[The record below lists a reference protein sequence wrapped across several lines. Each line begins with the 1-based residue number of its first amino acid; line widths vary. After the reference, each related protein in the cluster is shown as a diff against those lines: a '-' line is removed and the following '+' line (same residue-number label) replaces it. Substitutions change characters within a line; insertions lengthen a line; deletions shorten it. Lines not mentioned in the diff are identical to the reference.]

1 MTTNP
6 RRQSSLGS
14 EFKRRYKEGQNI
26 DRIMIAEIV
35 RVHHR
40 YNTVDVVVMGTNDR
54 TENSYYEEGKFSA
67 KLPIEFGG
75 LTSGDNPFG
84 KTIPIQVGT
93 LALIGFISGNKTTP
107 IVLSIY
113 NKTEEA
119 KELSRSPVAE
129 TDSDDTR
136 FEKYTDE
143 QFTVYPSLTYD
154 SVDGKG
160 NRTVSFTGKSFIA
173 TSTTPKVGSGS
184 LTDDSIGLPYE
195 NLGSS
200 YYHSGKLI
208 EPKESIA
215 PSILFKHQG
224 DKFDSNG
231 NAIPDDKI
239 FTLFLDND
247 GTFRVSTRQAYNNW
261 RSQLEIGKEGKI
273 SFKFQNDTDS
283 LIGSKKYNE
292 LFIDDEGI
300 GFVIDGKL
308 SKLTKEG
315 IRGDN
320 PFGGGGTGNIPDGFL
335 DDVNNSLKELND
347 KVIKQDAGIIQTE
360 DSIKIYSEKLQEL
373 ETEYK
378 RDRAEWVLTSD
389 EIKSTVQTTVIEK
402 INELGGKL
410 TDENLQIYF
419 AETKLLKE
427 KLHNYAK
434 DSIINVEEKKD
445 LQVIWE
451 LIQNEYE
458 TYLTH
463 AQTKGLDT
471 DLYTNAYE
479 RLGKYIQ
486 DINLFTDLEGN
497 TAINPSE
504 FVDTFY
510 LYLDTR
516 SELVL
521 PIFSEFNDRLYEL
534 ADSIIKTGTVAVD
547 SIAYLNLSKIEIEDN
562 KRRIRDILVDN
573 ILTGQEKNSLYD
585 IYSAIKSEYRTIVKR
600 AEAYELEYIY
610 IDEYTNAYNTLV
622 SLLEGTYDLFSNLS
636 GSTEVNR
643 ELVIDTFDNYY
654 EAKIKLLENIYENAT
669 KTLNELTLNFK
680 DLSTKINQ
688 TNEEILLQARSIES
702 LQNDLKIQQA
712 QIRLTPQM
720 IEQTVSSTLIRRQ
733 MIENELKTD
742 SASRNM
748 YSEANSSKGMLDIQT
763 GEIDNNKDSKVSS
776 FITITPNIDHTATVF
791 NNSGQSTLRVC
802 YYDENKKIIRGFDY
816 ASSDKTYKLT
826 TTPPEGSRYARVSV
840 SAENVLIQFERGK
853 GTAYYVYNPIDSSN
867 TLESAKQ
874 DYINKKENLNYL
886 TNLETRATIREKEFL
901 EELNTILEDLE
912 INSNEAEQ
920 LSLEKVE
927 IVTEY
932 QDILNEAKSQN
943 VVTTV
948 MDLAYTSLVN
958 KIDEIAKAGTVVTNK
973 ETIITLFNKYYNSRN
988 DVLNILKSNSEKA
1001 VIASENILDEIT
1013 KTAEE
1018 AERLANEIAKQAELA
1033 SYDVDL
1039 LTYLITEAD
1048 KNRILGEKQLGVI
1061 LEDDRINAGDIVSMY
1076 PYLDEIEANKKTL
1089 NVQTRVY
1096 GIDTTEYDR
1105 AYSKL
1110 QSIWEY
1116 YTTPEVMAQG
1126 IDLINKETGELD
1138 TSFKDALLS
1147 CYEQQFSIMQTI
1159 LDSAKQQQS
1168 NMVDKSVILQEER
1181 RRREI
1186 KLANIQ
1192 NAIEDSKLAIIDIQN
1207 KIDKLEVSNFYT
1219 LYLTSTNGTT
1229 FKNRVIQT
1237 QLIAELYKDGEDI
1250 TETIPIENIVWYKRD
1265 KNGELDTLW
1274 NDNHKGIGNKIDVSH
1289 KDVDERATFTVE
1301 IYEVE

>member
-1 MTTNP
+1 MTTYP

-40 YNTVDVVVMGTNDR
+40 YNTVDVVIKGTNDR
-54 TENSYYEEGKFSA
+54 VENSYYEEGKFSA
-67 KLPIEFGG
+67 KLPVEFGG
-75 LTSGDNPFG
+75 LTGEGNPFG

-93 LALIGFISGNKTTP
+93 LALIGFINGNKTTP

-119 KELSRSPVAE
+119 KELSRSPIAE
-129 TDSDDTR
+129 TGYDDDR
-136 FEKYTDE
+136 YEQYTDE

-154 SVDGKG
+154 SIDGKG
-160 NRTVSFTGKSFIA
+160 NRTVSFTGKTFIA
-173 TSTTPKVGSGS
+173 TSANPKVGSGS

-195 NLGSS
+195 NLGTS

-224 DKFDSNG
+224 DTFDYNG

-261 RSQLEIGKEGKI
+261 RSQLEIGKEGRI

-283 LIGSKKYNE
+283 IIGSKKYNE

-308 SKLTKEG
+308 SKLTKDG

-320 PFGGGGTGNIPDGFL
+320 PFGGGGSSIPNGFL
-335 DDVNNSLKELND
+335 NEVKDSLKEIND
-347 KVIKQDAGIIQTE
+347 KIIKQDVGIIQTE
-360 DSIKIYSEKLQEL
+360 DSVKIYSEKLQEL
-373 ETEYK
+373 EAEYK

-402 INELGGKL
+402 INELGGQL

-427 KLHNYAK
+427 KIDEYSK
-434 DSIINVEEKKD
+434 DSIINSTEKID
-445 LQVIWE
+445 LQTIWE
-451 LIQNEYE
+451 IIQNEYE
-458 TYLTH
+458 TYLNH
-463 AQTKGLDT
+463 AKTKGLST

-479 RLGKYIQ
+479 RLNNYI
-486 DINLFTDLEGN
+486 INTKLFDDLESN
-497 TAINPSE
+497 TAVNPSE
-504 FVDTFY
+504 FNDTFY
-510 LYLDTR
+510 LYLDMR

-521 PIFSEFNDRLYEL
+521 PIFNEFNDKLYEL

-547 SIAYLNLSKIEIEDN
+547 SIAYLNLAKIEIEDN
-562 KRRIRDILVDN
+562 KRRIREIIKDN
-573 ILTGQEKNSLYD
+573 IITGQDKNRLYD
-585 IYSAIKSEYRTIVKR
+585 IYSAIKTEYRTIVKR

-610 IDEYTNAYNTLV
+610 IDEYTNAYDTLV

-636 GSTEVNR
+636 GSTEINR
-643 ELVIDTFDNYY
+643 ELVIDTFDSYY
-654 EAKIKLLENIYENAT
+654 EAKLILLESIYEKAT
-669 KTLNELTLNFK
+669 KELNDLKLNFK
-680 DLSTKINQ
+680 DLSTEISQ
-688 TNEEILLQARSIES
+688 TNEEILLQARSLES
-702 LQNDLKIQQA
+702 LKNDLKIQQA

-733 MIENELKTD
+733 MLENELNSD

-748 YSEANSSKGMLDIQT
+748 YSEASSSKGMLNIQT

-791 NNSGQSTLRVC
+791 NNSEQSTLKVC
-802 YYDENKKIIRGFDY
+802 YYDENKNLIRGFDY

-826 TTPPEGSRYARVSV
+826 TTPPEGSRYARVSI
-840 SAENVLIQFERGK
+840 SSENVLLQFERGK

-874 DYINKKENLNYL
+874 DYTNKKENLNYL
-886 TNLETRATIREKEFL
+886 TNLETRVTIRQKEFL
-901 EELNTILEDLE
+901 EELNTMLEDLE

-932 QDILNEAKSQN
+932 NDILDEAKSQN

-948 MDLAYTSLVN
+948 MDLSYTSLIN
-958 KIDEIAKAGTVVTNK
+958 KIEEVAKAGTVLSNK
-973 ETIITLFNKYYNSRN
+973 EALITLFTKYYNSRN

-1001 VIASENILDEIT
+1001 VIASENILNEIT

-1018 AERLANEIAKQAELA
+1018 TERLANEIAKQAELA

-1096 GIDTTEYDR
+1096 GIDTTEYDS
-1105 AYSKL
+1105 AYSNL

-1116 YTTPEVMAQG
+1116 YTTPEVTAQG

-1147 CYEQQFSIMQTI
+1147 CYEQQFNIMQTV
-1159 LDSAKQQQS
+1159 LDNAKRQQT

-1192 NAIEDSKLAIIDIQN
+1192 NAIEDSKLAIIDIQD
-1207 KIDKLEVSNFYT
+1207 KIDKLEVSNIHT

-1237 QLIAELYKDGEDI
+1237 QLIAELYKDGENI
-1250 TETIPIENIVWYKRD
+1250 TETIPNENIVWYKRD
-1265 KNGELDTLW
+1265 KNGELDTSW
-1274 NDNHKGIGNKIDVSH
+1274 NTNHKGIGNKIDVSH

-1301 IYEVE
+1301 IYEVG